1 MPESIKKIID
11 DIEDIDND
19 DDTVHLLQDAML
31 YFCSNWDICE
41 GYKHA
46 IIKTLEDQYMNHQSE
61 QDPVDLKRLLTI
73 LKLI

>member
-1 MPESIKKIID
+1 MPDSIKKIIED
-11 DIEDIDND
+11 IRDIEND
-19 DDTVHLLQDAML
+19 DDNIEKLEEAMR

-46 IIKTLEDQYMNHQSE
+46 IIKTLEDQYTHHQSE
-61 QDPVDLKRLLTI
+61 QDHADLKKLLTI

>member
-1 MPESIKKIID
+1 MPESIKKIIE
-11 DIEDIDND
+11 DIENIDND
-19 DDTVHLLQDAML
+19 DNNIEMLNEAMI

-46 IIKTLEDQYMNHQSE
+46 IIKTIEDQYTYHQSE
-61 QDPVDLKRLLTI
+61 QQPEDLKKLLTI